1 MAHDSLAE
9 RRAGYWEA
17 MSIVSS
23 VLERQEY
30 RDSDKPQALEALY
43 DVRAAL
49 LDETFSKRMLAPSAS
64 RRFG

>member
-1 MAHDSLAE
+1 MIHERSAE
-9 RRAGYWEA
+9 RRAGYWDA

-30 RDSDKPQALEALY
+30 RSSDKPEALEALY

-49 LDETFSKRMLAPSAS
+49 LNVAFSAEMTGAPE
-64 RRFG
+64 